1 MPASTS
7 ARPVAYLDHGA
18 TSWPKPQQVVDAV
31 THALVDLGG
40 NPGRGAYAM
49 ALEASRAIFESR
61 RACAQLLGIPDSRDL
76 IFQPSCTVGCNLMLK
91 GTLKP
96 GDRVVVGSMEHN
108 AVARPLEHLA
118 RSGVEVVVVQGDR
131 TGLVDPDDVERE
143 VRAAPTRAV
152 VCQHASNLTG
162 TIQLIGDL
170 ADVAHEHGALM
181 LVDGAQGAGHVDVDI
196 KVLGV
201 DGYATSGHKGML
213 GPQGVG
219 LLYFSP
225 GLDVQ
230 TQVEGGTGGGGSESP
245 DMPTERPDRYEP
257 GTANTPG
264 IVGLGAAAAFLIA
277 EGARQHR
284 RESELVR
291 TLIEGIS
298 QIEGFRVLGPPA
310 GAPRVPIVSAVHD
323 RLDAD
328 RIAFALD
335 RTYGIAAR
343 AGLHCAPWAHR
354 TMGTVDCG
362 AIRLGVGW
370 GNTDEH
376 IELALRAL
384 RDIVAS

>member
-1 MPASTS
+1 VPAPTPS
-7 ARPVAYLDHGA
+7 RPLAYLDHGA

-31 THALVDLGG
+31 VHALTDLGG

-49 ALEASRAIFESR
+49 ALAASRAIFEAR
-61 RACAQLLGIPDSRDL
+61 RTCAGLLGVADSRNL
-76 IFQPSCTVGCNLMLK
+76 LFQPSCTAGCNLMLK

-96 GDRVVVGSMEHN
+96 GNRVVVGSMEHN
-108 AVARPLEHLA
+108 AVARPLEQLA
-118 RSGVEVVVVQGDR
+118 RAGVELVVVQADA

-170 ADVAHEHGALM
+170 ADIAHEHGALM
-181 LVDGAQGAGHVDVDI
+181 FVDGAQGAGHVEVDI
-196 KVLGV
+196 SVLGV

-219 LLYFSP
+219 LLYLSP
-225 GLDVQ
+225 DLDVH

-245 DMPTERPDRYEP
+245 DMPSERPDRYEP

-264 IVGLGAAAAFLIA
+264 IIGLGAAAAFLVA
-277 EGARQHR
+277 EGSRQRR
-284 RESELVR
+284 READLVR
-291 TLIEGIS
+291 RLHEGLLEID
-298 QIEGFRVLGPPA
+298 GFRVLGPPP
-310 GAPRVPIVSAVHD
+310 GVPRVPIVSAVHD
-323 RLDAD
+323 RVEAD

-335 RTYGIAAR
+335 RSYGIAAR

-354 TMGTVDCG
+354 TIGTIDCG
-362 AIRLGVGW
+362 AIRFGVGW
-370 GNTDEH
+370 GNTYEH
-376 IELALRAL
+376 VELALRAL
-384 RDIVAS
+384 REIVSS

>member
-1 MPASTS
+1 MPGTTPT
-7 ARPVAYLDHGA
+7 RPVAYLDHGA

-31 THALVDLGG
+31 THALTDLGG

-49 ALEASRAIFESR
+49 ALATSRAIFEAR
-61 RACAQLLGIPDSRDL
+61 RTCAGLLGATDSRDL
-76 IFQPSCTVGCNLMLK
+76 LFMPSCTAGCNLMLK
-91 GTLKP
+91 GTLIP

-108 AVARPLEHLA
+108 AVARPLEQLA
-118 RSGVEVVVVQGDR
+118 RAGVEVAVVQADA

-170 ADVAHEHGALM
+170 ADIAHEHGALVC
-181 LVDGAQGAGHVDVDI
+181 VDGAQGAGHLDVDVNA
-196 KVLGV
+196 LGV
-201 DGYATSGHKGML
+201 DAYATSGHKGML

-219 LLYFSP
+219 LLYLSP
-225 GLDVQ
+225 ELDAH
-230 TQVEGGTGGGGSESP
+230 TQIEGGTGGGDSESP
-245 DMPTERPDRYEP
+245 DMPPERPDRYEP

-264 IVGLGAAAAFLIA
+264 IVGLGAAAAFLA
-277 EGARQHR
+277 SEGSVQRR
-284 RESELVR
+284 RESELAR
-291 TLIEGIS
+291 RFHEGILE
-298 QIEGFRVLGPPA
+298 IDGFRVLGPPP
-310 GAPRVPIVSAVHD
+310 GVPRVPIVSVVHD
-323 RLDAD
+323 RVDAD

-354 TMGTVDCG
+354 TIGTIDCG
-362 AIRLGVGW
+362 AVRFGVGW

-376 IELALRAL
+376 IELGLRAL
-384 RDIVAS
+384 REIVS